1 MDDVPLLV
9 LAASTLLMLLG
20 SLVEA
25 ANWLVPLTAPVGV
38 VSAFLSFER
47 RS

>member
-1 MDDVPLLV
+1 MDDVPLLI
-9 LAASTLLMLLG
+9 LAASTILMLVG
-20 SLVEA
+20 SLVES
-25 ANWLVPLTAPVGV
+25 ANWLVPMTAPLGV

>member
-9 LAASTLLMLLG
+9 LAASTILMLVG
-20 SLVEA
+20 SLVES
-25 ANWLVPLTAPVGV
+25 ANWLVPMTAPLGV
-38 VSAFLSFER
+38 VSAFLSLER

>member
-9 LAASTLLMLLG
+9 LAASTILMLVG
-20 SLVEA
+20 SLIES
-25 ANWLVPLTAPVGV
+25 ANWLVPMTAPLGV
-38 VSAFLSFER
+38 VSAFLSIER

>member
-9 LAASTLLMLLG
+9 LAASTILMLVG
-20 SLVEA
+20 SLVES
-25 ANWLVPLTAPVGV
+25 ANWLVPMTAPLGV

>member
-9 LAASTLLMLLG
+9 LAASTILMLVG
-20 SLVEA
+20 SMVESA
-25 ANWLVPLTAPVGV
+25 SWLVPMTAPLGV
-38 VSAFLSFER
+38 VSAFLSIER

>member
-9 LAASTLLMLLG
+9 LAVSTILMLVG
-20 SLVEA
+20 SLVEP
-25 ANWLVPLTAPVGV
+25 ANWLVPMTAPLGV

>member
-9 LAASTLLMLLG
+9 LAASTILMLFG
-20 SLVEA
+20 SLVETA
-25 ANWLVPLTAPVGV
+25 HWLVPMTAPLGV